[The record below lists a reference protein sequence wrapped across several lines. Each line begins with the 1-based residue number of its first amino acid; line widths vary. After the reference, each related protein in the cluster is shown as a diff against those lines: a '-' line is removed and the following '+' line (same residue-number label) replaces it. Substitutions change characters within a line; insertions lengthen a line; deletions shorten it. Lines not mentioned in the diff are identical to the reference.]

1 MELFGKYGLEFRN
14 SGNSNIVSNSIP
26 YFFGIFG
33 NRKLR
38 KSEMSYLV
46 STSEK
51 IGSDFGNFESSELLN
66 TPNCDNPFFATSIRK

>member
-1 MELFGKYGLEFRN
+1 MELFGKFGSEIRKF
-14 SGNSNIVSNSIP
+14 GNLNIVSNSIP

-51 IGSDFGNFESSELLN
+51 IGLDFKNFESSELLN
-66 TPNCDNPFFATSIRK
+66 TYP